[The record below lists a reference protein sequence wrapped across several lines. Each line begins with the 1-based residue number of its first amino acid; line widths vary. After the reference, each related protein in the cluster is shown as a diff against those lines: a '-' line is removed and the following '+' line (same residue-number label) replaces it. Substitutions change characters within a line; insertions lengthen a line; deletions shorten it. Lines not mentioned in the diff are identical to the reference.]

1 MPEHY
6 VRRTQCSSAQGSEPS
21 CAAVCTYSFLP
32 VQTCHPKTN
41 TSNNQEKIHVDHKL
55 GSTTANDLLKFYGEC
70 IEITLQP
77 YWQELISNYVHYR
90 NCAGANLLQQQQH
103 VRWQFVGCSMFV
115 GVPAGCLTD
124 VRWEPDDC
132 SMDAHWISSWIFVG
146 CSLGVRCSLGLQP
159 DVGFGRFGGFVGLNG
174 ASTHTPRGQRPRR
187 TNIHGLRRGCK
198 EAARRLRGGC
208 EEA

>member
-1 MPEHY
+1 MEIVSKLRTYITINVLAGFTY
-6 VRRTQCSSAQGSEPS
+6 VRNIQ
-21 CAAVCTYSFLP
+21 L
-32 VQTCHPKTN
+32 
-41 TSNNQEKIHVDHKL
+41 
-55 GSTTANDLLKFYGEC
+55 
-70 IEITLQP
+70 
-77 YWQELISNYVHYR
+77 HYR

-146 CSLGVRCSLGLQP
+146 CSLGVRCSLELQP